1 MLPLPPALESLLF
14 RAALGLPPSWQRM
27 LVRRPVVLDGQ
38 VLSTET
44 QLMLELQRLYRMP
57 AVEELPLGPDESL
70 DGRRRELVHQA
81 KLAGGR
87 QTVGAIR
94 ELVVDGADGD
104 LPARLYTPSSRL
116 GADPVPTLLFLHGGG
131 WVYGDLESHDAACRF
146 LAEHSGVQV
155 LSVDYRLAPEHPL
168 PAPVEDARA
177 AYRWLVKNTDHV
189 NADPERLA
197 VGGDSAGGNLAAL
210 VALTAAEE
218 GLPLRAQ
225 LLVYPAT
232 DFSKRSRSREMFKEG
247 FFLSDRFMVQ
257 CEDWYLPAGHDRSDP
272 LASVLLTDPL
282 PDGIAPAHV
291 VTAGFDPLRDEG
303 EAYAALLAE
312 HGVPVTSKR
321 YPSMIHGFFN
331 LVGAGRE
338 AREYDR
344 EIAGV
349 LAAMVG

>member
-1 MLPLPPALESLLF
+1 MLTLPPALESLLF
-14 RAALGLPPSWQRM
+14 RSVMNLPPALQRV
-27 LVRRPVVLDGQ
+27 LVRRPIVLDGQ

-44 QLMLELQRLYRMP
+44 QLMLELERLARVP
-57 AVEELPLGPDESL
+57 VVEELPVEEG
-70 DGRRRELVHQA
+70 RRELVHQA
-81 KLAGGR
+81 TLAGGR

-94 ELVVDGADGD
+94 ELVVDGAEGD

-155 LSVDYRLAPEHPL
+155 LAVDYRLAPEHRM
-168 PAPVEDARA
+168 PAAVEDARA
-177 AYRWLVKNTDHV
+177 AYRWLVKNTDRV

-210 VALTAAEE
+210 VALAAADE
-218 GLPLRAQ
+218 GLPLKAQ
-225 LLVYPAT
+225 LLIYPAT
-232 DFSKRSRSREMFKEG
+232 DFSQRSRSREMFREG
-247 FFLSDRFMVQ
+247 FFLTDRFMVQ
-257 CEDWYLPAGHDRSDP
+257 CEDWYFPHGHDRTDP
-272 LASVLLTDPL
+272 VVSVVLTDPL
-282 PDGIAPAHV
+282 PDGVAPAHV
-291 VTAGFDPLRDEG
+291 ITAGFDPLRDEG

-312 HGVPVTSKR
+312 RGVPVTLKR

-331 LVGAGRE
+331 IVGAGRE
-338 AREYDR
+338 ARQYNV

-349 LAAMVG
+349 LASMLG

>member
-1 MLPLPPALESLLF
+1 MLTLPPALESLLF
-14 RAALGLPPSWQRM
+14 RSAMNLPPALQRV
-27 LVRRPVVLDGQ
+27 LVRRPIVLDGQ

-44 QLMLELQRLYRMP
+44 QLMLELQRIARVP
-57 AVEELPLGPDESL
+57 AVEELPLGPDQSL
-70 DGRRRELVHQA
+70 EQRRRELVHQA
-81 KLAGGR
+81 TLAGGR

-94 ELVVDGADGD
+94 ELVVDGAEGD

-155 LSVDYRLAPEHPL
+155 LAVDYRLAPEHPL
-168 PAPVEDARA
+168 PAAVEDARA
-177 AYRWLVKNTDHV
+177 AHRWLVKNTDRV
-189 NADPERLA
+189 NADPDRLA

-210 VALTAAEE
+210 VALAAAEE
-218 GLPLRAQ
+218 GLPLKAQ

-232 DFSKRSRSREMFKEG
+232 DFSEKSRSRELFREG

-257 CEDWYLPAGHDRSDP
+257 CEDWYLPQGHDRTDP
-272 LASVLLTDPL
+272 AASVLLTDPL
-282 PDGIAPAHV
+282 PAGIAPAHV
-291 VTAGFDPLRDEG
+291 ITAGFDPLRDEG
-303 EAYAALLAE
+303 EAYAARLAE
-312 HGVPVTSKR
+312 HGVDVTHKR
-321 YPSMIHGFFN
+321 YSSMIHGFFN

-338 AREYDR
+338 ARHYNV

-349 LAAMVG
+349 LASMLG